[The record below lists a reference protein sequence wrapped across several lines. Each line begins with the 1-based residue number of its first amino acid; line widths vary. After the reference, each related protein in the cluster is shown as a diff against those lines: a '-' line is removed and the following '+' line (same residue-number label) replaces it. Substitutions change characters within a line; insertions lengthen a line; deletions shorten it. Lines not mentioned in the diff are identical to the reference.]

1 MSEEARPHFRAG
13 IGELLPVKGGAGIDD
28 ALGKNDPTIA
38 VCVRLAVEKKQIDYF
53 RLALAAPASAGMRA
67 RCAVI
72 LPRSLR
78 AGTPMRSAPWAA
90 IVAISAQRIH
100 GRRGKPRLAEMRD
113 DDIVVPPAVLRTR
126 DHEDPQ
132 ESTRRPRS
140 LRRQ

>member
-1 MSEEARPHFRAG
+1 MGSLSLPSSGLPEAGDQLNRQDACKMMSEEARPHFRAG

-28 ALGKNDPTIA
+28 ELGKNDPTIA

-67 RCAVI
+67 RCAVT

-90 IVAISAQRIH
+90 IVAISAQRITE
-100 GRRGKPRLAEMRD
+100 GAGSLASPR
-113 DDIVVPPAVLRTR
+113 
-126 DHEDPQ
+126 
-132 ESTRRPRS
+132 
-140 LRRQ
+140 